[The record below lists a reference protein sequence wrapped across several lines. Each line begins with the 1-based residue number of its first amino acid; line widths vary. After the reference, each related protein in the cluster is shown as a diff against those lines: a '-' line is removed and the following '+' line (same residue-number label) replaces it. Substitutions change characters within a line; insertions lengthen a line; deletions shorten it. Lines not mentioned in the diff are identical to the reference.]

1 MTSVGR
7 TPSEAELA
15 DARRSGGLAGREGFP
30 AGVCPYD
37 PRHPD
42 EEVLASVWVAA
53 YTDARPDGASPGGR
67 EGSA

>member
-15 DARRSGGLAGREGFP
+15 DARRSGRLAGREGFP

-37 PRHPD
+37 PRRPD
-42 EEVLASVWVAA
+42 EDALARVWVAA
-53 YTDARPDGASPGGR
+53 YTDARQDDTAPGRDGGA
-67 EGSA
+67 